1 MKALVPFGPLIYQGD
16 MSEEFLEFLLECVD
30 KSRNGDDRRWA
41 LAGHMDNERGAILD
55 LDLFRSFIDIHI
67 KRFLYLNHERRYD
80 LNELHKPTSRTRE
93 HKADLHIVETI
104 INQTLKYD
112 LSNPWVNFQKKG
124 EFNPIHEHIGII
136 SAIMFIDIPEDI
148 DHENDCDE
156 HQIMS
161 HGCLE
166 FVYDNSKT
174 MIITP
179 KTGMIFLFPSELKH
193 CVYPFKSD
201 VERITMSFNLHNLTL

>member
-16 MSEEFLEFLLECVD
+16 MSEELLEFLLECVD

-41 LAGHMDNERGAILD
+41 LAGHMDNEREAILD
-55 LDLFRSFIDIHI
+55 LDSFRSFIDIHI
-67 KRFLYLNHERRYD
+67 KRFLYLNHERRSSLD
-80 LNELHKPTSRTRE
+80 ELHDSTRRSQRY
-93 HKADLHIVETI
+93 KDDLYVQENVL
-104 INQTLKYD
+104 NQTLKYD
-112 LSNPWVNFQKKG
+112 LNYPWVNFQKKG
-124 EFNPIHEHIGII
+124 EFNPIHEHTGNI
-136 SAIMFIDIPEDI
+136 SAIMFIDIPEEI
-148 DHENDCDE
+148 NHENDNDE
-156 HQIMS
+156 HQVMS

-174 MIITP
+174 MLITP